1 MTIEFDCI
9 VAGISCVDLLI
20 GPLNLDQPLNQEGTW
35 ALDTITPTVG
45 GNVSNSS
52 IALARLG
59 SRTAALSLAGTDE
72 WGRFLISK
80 LQDEGVNT
88 SRFQQREGLD
98 TSATAVLMNS
108 KLEHIFAYKPGAS
121 EAIDRSL
128 IDDNLDFIAQSKYLL
143 LGYYGLLPN
152 IEPVLHEVLE
162 AVQKTGCKTA
172 LDCAGGGGDIT
183 PLDKCLPY
191 LDIYIPTEH
200 EAESQTGLH
209 VPEDMIAKFRDCGA
223 AGVVGVKRGE
233 QGILLSPIEGQ
244 FLTIA
249 AIKPPSPVVNTTGA
263 GDSFYGGLISGL
275 SRGMDIESA
284 ARLGTATASWCVTGM
299 GATQQ
304 LQDFET
310 TIELLD

>member
-1 MTIEFDCI
+1 MTTEFDCI

-20 GPLNLDQPLNQEGTW
+20 GPLNFDQPLNQEGTW

-72 WGRFLISK
+72 WGEFLISK
-80 LQDEGVNT
+80 LQNEGVNT
-88 SRFQQREGLD
+88 SRFEQRAELE
-98 TSATAVLMNS
+98 TSATAVLMNA
-108 KLEHIFAYKPGAS
+108 KREHIFAYKPGAS

-128 IDDNLDFIAQSKYLL
+128 IDNNLDFIAQSKYLL
-143 LGYYGLLPN
+143 LGYYPLLPN
-152 IEPVLHEVLE
+152 LEPMLHEVLQ
-162 AVQKTGCKTA
+162 AVQTAGCKTA
-172 LDCAGGGGDIT
+172 LDCAGGGGDIA

-209 VPEDMIAKFRDCGA
+209 LPHDMIGKFRDCGA
-223 AGVVGVKRGE
+223 SGVVGVKRGE
-233 QGILLSPIEGQ
+233 QGILLSPTEGQ
-244 FLTIA
+244 FL
-249 AIKPPSPVVNTTGA
+249 AIPSVKPPKPVVNTTGA
-263 GDSFYGGLISGL
+263 GDSFYAGFISGL

-284 ARLGTATASWCVTGM
+284 ARLGTAAASWCVTGL
-299 GATQQ
+299 GATEQ

-310 TIELLD
+310 TIGLLG